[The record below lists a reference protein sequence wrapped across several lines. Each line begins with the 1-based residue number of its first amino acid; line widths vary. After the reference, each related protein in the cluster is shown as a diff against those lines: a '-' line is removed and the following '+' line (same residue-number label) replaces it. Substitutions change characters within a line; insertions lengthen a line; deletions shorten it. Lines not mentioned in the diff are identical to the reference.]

1 MQSQLRPDY
10 KTIFAIGIPLF
21 LGNMAW
27 TFVAITDQA
36 FMGQVGRVEEAA
48 IGPVS
53 IFYSLIMLIGM
64 GFSRGTQLWIANR
77 LGANE
82 PKKIGNILDN
92 ALLLG
97 LLVAIVVF
105 LVIYFGSAA
114 VLQFAMHD
122 AEIIVHSTA
131 FVKMRIWGVFAGF
144 TGAVLMAFYSGIA
157 QTGILTISVG
167 AMSILNI
174 VLNYIFVFGKFGFQ
188 PMGIVGSALASVISE
203 YFSMLILFFGLYF
216 KQRKKMF
223 DLLSFTKISVS
234 KKWQL
239 FLVSLPLIL
248 QSLLANGAWLVFY
261 TQIEQMGRDNLAIAN
276 YMRSII
282 MFIGISAW
290 TLGSVANTIVSNLVG
305 QVKQHEI
312 YLALKKL
319 SLVSVICVLLQSVLL
334 LVFKKQIL
342 LLFTKDM
349 SQVTA
354 AYPSLYMVVGAMLLM
369 SFSAIYF
376 NGVVSLGNTRYA
388 LYIELAGTFFYLVLF
403 YFLLKIPDVAVSS
416 LWATEYIYWI
426 VLFVM
431 SIFFFRKNKVK
442 WW

>member
-1 MQSQLRPDY
+1 MKVFLKPDY
-10 KTIFAIGIPLF
+10 KTIFTIGIPLF
-21 LGNMAW
+21 LGNMVW

-97 LLVAIVVF
+97 LLAAVVVF

-174 VLNYIFVFGKFGFQ
+174 VLNYIFVFGKFGIQ

-216 KQRKKMF
+216 KQRKKCLTCLV
-223 DLLSFTKISVS
+223 LLKF
-234 KKWQL
+234 L
-239 FLVSLPLIL
+239 FLK
-248 QSLLANGAWLVFY
+248 NGNCF
-261 TQIEQMGRDNLAIAN
+261 
-276 YMRSII
+276 
-282 MFIGISAW
+282 
-290 TLGSVANTIVSNLVG
+290 
-305 QVKQHEI
+305 
-312 YLALKKL
+312 
-319 SLVSVICVLLQSVLL
+319 
-334 LVFKKQIL
+334 
-342 LLFTKDM
+342 
-349 SQVTA
+349 
-354 AYPSLYMVVGAMLLM
+354 
-369 SFSAIYF
+369 
-376 NGVVSLGNTRYA
+376 
-388 LYIELAGTFFYLVLF
+388 
-403 YFLLKIPDVAVSS
+403 
-416 LWATEYIYWI
+416 
-426 VLFVM
+426 
-431 SIFFFRKNKVK
+431 
-442 WW
+442 

>member
-10 KTIFAIGIPLF
+10 KTIFTIGIPLF

-97 LLVAIVVF
+97 LLAAIVVF

-122 AEIIVHSTA
+122 AEIIIHSTA
-131 FVKMRIWGVFAGF
+131 FVKIRIWGVFAGF

-216 KQRKKMF
+216 KQRKKVF

-305 QVKQHEI
+305 QAKQNEI

-416 LWATEYIYWI
+416 LWATEYIYWA
-426 VLFVM
+426 VLFIM
-431 SIFFFRKNKVK
+431 SVFFFIKNKIR

>member
-305 QVKQHEI
+305 QAKQNEI

-319 SLVSVICVLLQSVLL
+319 SLVSVICVLLQSMLL

-416 LWATEYIYWI
+416 LWATEYIYWT
-426 VLFVM
+426 VLFIM
-431 SIFFFRKNKVK
+431 SVLFFIKNKIR